1 MGLFSFLSP
10 ASARPAI
17 DSLAFLG
24 VDMHSHLLPGL
35 DDGSQDVEDSVA
47 YIKELNQLGYHKFI
61 CTPHIISDLY
71 PNNRRTIEPAYQL
84 LKQKLA
90 DEKVPVEILFSAEFM
105 VNIDFE
111 ELISKNELLPFGD
124 NYLLIEMSYLTPSPN
139 IREIISE
146 LIMQGY
152 KPILAHPER
161 YNYYHHHPES
171 IEEFKEAGCLLQ
183 VNLLSLTGY
192 YGKSVKKVAEH
203 LIQQK
208 MVSFAGTDLHHERHL
223 ALLQKLAADHKLLE
237 LLHEI
242 EWKNNSL

>member
-1 MGLFSFLSP
+1 MGLFSFFSP
-10 ASARPAI
+10 ASARPAV

-35 DDGSQDVEDSVA
+35 DDGSQDVEDSVSF
-47 YIKELNQLGYHKFI
+47 IKELYQLGYQKFI

-71 PNNRRTIEPAYQL
+71 PNNRGTIKPAYEL
-84 LKQKLA
+84 LKQRLL
-90 DEKVPVEILFSAEFM
+90 DEKVPVEIQFSAEFM

-111 ELISKNELLPFGD
+111 EVISKNELLPFGD
-124 NYLLIEMSYLTPSPN
+124 NYLLIEMSYLAASPN
-139 IREIISE
+139 IREVIFE
-146 LIMQGY
+146 LIMKGY

-161 YNYYHHHPES
+161 YNYYHHNVES
-171 IEEFKEAGCLLQ
+171 LEDFREAGCLLQ

-203 LIQQK
+203 LIRQK

-223 ALLQKLAADHKLLE
+223 ALLQKLAADQKILE